1 MLPVSLKTRLRAIGW
16 LLATLLLTAGIYH
29 RLLVPVSGGYPGW
42 TAVRWGLKDFMYPRL
57 IFNSDAVAAGYFPLW
72 NPYHYAGGPWVGNFQ
87 ACLFQPLNWLV
98 WLLGGHSALVL
109 QYQLVAVFLLAAAG
123 MFFCAREFGASRP
136 ASLAASLAFSGG
148 GFFLGTGSY
157 FPQVN
162 TLALFPWALL
172 FSRRLFRR
180 RRWRD
185 LLPGAVCLALL
196 AAGGFPS
203 LSFFLGLAVLA
214 VGWGSAP
221 APVGGGAFSRPLGAL
236 LLAVFGCLLAAP
248 LLLPAAESYPWL
260 YRVAQTS
267 DPSLGWEKV
276 VAGKSL
282 SPAHLLSAVLPL
294 TANWDAFGGGL
305 WVEFRNCYA
314 GLLPFLFFGLFLIR
328 GRGRTRTAL
337 AAGWLAAV
345 FLAFGFHNPA
355 YAPLYRTLLPVRL
368 VSHPA
373 LDFRALFLALSSLMA
388 ALGFDEC
395 LRPGGKKAFLRIA
408 VPALAAAG
416 LALIWILRRGG
427 FPPGAD
433 FSRSVFFWV
442 LTAAASLGAV
452 LVPGPPRLRAF
463 VILAVLALDLVWWDN
478 ANFSTLGEPES
489 RFSWER
495 RAAKEAAR
503 ERRVDRTDNLT
514 RRQEGP
520 RRTAAALVHKYFSD
534 TGLDG
539 TILRHFVEAA
549 FSPAR
554 ALFSA
559 PFRVLALERAEVL
572 EDREEV
578 LARIRAGEDP
588 ARIGLVCA
596 RDVSPE
602 LAASLAEV
610 RLPEHFRVEVTAFSP
625 DRIVYEIELDRPA
638 ALLFNEIHYPGWRLY
653 TQEGELPLFRVNH
666 AFRGTLAASGRQRL
680 IMAYRPG
687 SFRAGLALALGGVL
701 FLLAA
706 SVREK
711 NRRRPDKEEG

>member
-1 MLPVSLKTRLRAIGW
+1 
-16 LLATLLLTAGIYH
+16 
-29 RLLVPVSGGYPGW
+29 
-42 TAVRWGLKDFMYPRL
+42 
-57 IFNSDAVAAGYFPLW
+57 
-72 NPYHYAGGPWVGNFQ
+72 
-87 ACLFQPLNWLV
+87 
-98 WLLGGHSALVL
+98 
-109 QYQLVAVFLLAAAG
+109 
-123 MFFCAREFGASRP
+123 
-136 ASLAASLAFSGG
+136 
-148 GFFLGTGSY
+148 
-157 FPQVN
+157 
-162 TLALFPWALL
+162 
-172 FSRRLFRR
+172 
-180 RRWRD
+180 
-185 LLPGAVCLALL
+185 
-196 AAGGFPS
+196 
-203 LSFFLGLAVLA
+203 LSFFLALAALA

-294 TANWDAFGGGL
+294 TANWDAFGSGL

-314 GLLPFLFFGLFLIR
+314 GLLPLLFFLLFLIR
-328 GRGRTRTAL
+328 SRGRTRTAL
-337 AAGWLAAV
+337 AAGWLVAV

-355 YAPLYRTLLPVRL
+355 YALLYRTLLPVRL

-408 VPALAAAG
+408 VPAIAAAG

-433 FSRSVFFWV
+433 FSRPVFFWI
-442 LTAAASLGAV
+442 LTVAASLGAV
-452 LVPGPPRLRAF
+452 LVPLRPRAF
-463 VILAVLALDLVWWDN
+463 VMLTVLALDLAWWDN

-489 RFSWER
+489 RSSWESR
-495 RAAKEAAR
+495 IAKEAAR

-514 RRQEGP
+514 RRAEGP

-539 TILRHFVEAA
+539 MILRHFVEAA

-554 ALFSA
+554 ALFHS
-559 PFRVLALERAEVL
+559 PFRVRALERAEVL

-588 ARIGLVCA
+588 ARTGLVCA
-596 RDVSPE
+596 RDVSSA
-602 LAASLAEV
+602 LAARLAEV
-610 RLPEHFRVEVTAFSP
+610 RLPEHFRAEVTAFSP
-625 DRIVYEIELDRPA
+625 NQIVYEIELDRPA

-653 TQEGELPLFRVNH
+653 GQEGELPLFRVNH
-666 AFRGTLAASGRQRL
+666 AFRGTLAAPGKQRL

-687 SFRAGLALALGGVL
+687 SFRAGVALALGGWL

-706 SVREK
+706 SVRER